1 MKRGDH
7 IIIIG
12 ILVIVLSA
20 YGFVFYKGLSRDDKL
35 LTVTQ
40 NQELLHEFKIDETYS
55 EIIKIEEGDR
65 YNIIHI
71 ENGKVWIEEANCL
84 NQVCVRHSSIDKIG
98 ETIVC
103 LPHKLIIEIKGDKKS
118 LDIIVD

>member
-1 MKRGDH
+1 MKRGDYT
-7 IIIIG
+7 IIIG
-12 ILVIVLSA
+12 LLIIVLGA
-20 YGFVFYKGLSRDDKL
+20 YGFVFYKGLSTDDKI
-35 LTVTQ
+35 LTMTQ
-40 NQELLHEFKIDETYS
+40 NQEIVHKFKIDDTYNK
-55 EIIKIEEGDR
+55 IIKIEDGDR

-71 ENGKVWIEEANCL
+71 ENGSVWIEEANCL
-84 NQVCVRHSSIDKIG
+84 NQVCVKHSGIEKIG